1 MMIVTRIICKLYSSN
16 IYLLEEVQSN
26 HVWLIDIGSDEFV
39 IPPGKQVK
47 GVFLT
52 HTHIDHIQGINK
64 LITAYPDCIIYT
76 NKFGI
81 EGLFDDRKNLT
92 YYHEKPLNFRG
103 GHIHEITDGDIIH
116 LFEDHELQ
124 VMETPGHHPSCI
136 SYKVD
141 NFMFTGDSYIP
152 NIPVVTKLKGG
163 DKLQAQLS
171 VTRLLSVVNNETI
184 ICAGH
189 GEIRKV

>member
-1 MMIVTRIICKLYSSN
+1 
-16 IYLLEEVQSN
+16 LEEAQSE

-64 LITAYPDCIIYT
+64 LIATYPDCIIYT

-163 DKLQAQLS
+163 DKLQAQQS
-171 VTRLLSVVNNETI
+171 VTRLLSVINNETI

-189 GEIRKV
+189 GGITYPKLENDLALVSTTT